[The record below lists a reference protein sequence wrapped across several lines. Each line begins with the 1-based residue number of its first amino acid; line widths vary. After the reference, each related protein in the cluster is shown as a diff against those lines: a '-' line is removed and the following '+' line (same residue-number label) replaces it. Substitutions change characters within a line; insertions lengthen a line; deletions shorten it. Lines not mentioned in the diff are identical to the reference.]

1 MRVAMAVLAYN
12 RPELLKRTLASIQKA
27 EHDYRLVLFDNA
39 STNETADIVAERGG
53 FRNHGKNHNIGFG
66 FRMATHMALSWQ
78 PDLIVFSGDDYEYRN
93 GWLRDLVQFW
103 THAPDDISIVGMC
116 IDQSYPSNKIIGK
129 VSYGGINGVQRAV
142 TPGAS
147 WSFRASDAL
156 DILRTVPPDAHKYD
170 RRVCLETKKRII
182 EIPLSTHIGLG
193 HRIWTDRV
201 ETIGKEVDFSRW
213 GLDEF

>member
-1 MRVAMAVLAYN
+1 MRVAIAVLAYN
-12 RPELLKRTLASIQKA
+12 RPGLLKRTLDSIPKGDHAYQ
-27 EHDYRLVLFDNA
+27 LVILDNG
-39 STNETADIVAERGG
+39 STNESADIVAERGG
-53 FRNHGKNHNIGFG
+53 LRNHGENHNIGFG

-116 IDQSYPSNKIIGK
+116 IEQIYLHNKIIGK
-129 VSYGGINGVQRAV
+129 VSCGGINGIQRAV

-156 DILRTVPPDAHKYD
+156 DILRTVPHDSHKYD

-182 EIPLSTHIGLG
+182 ELPLSTHIGLG
-193 HRIWTDRV
+193 HRIWTNEV
-201 ETIGKEVDFSRW
+201 QQIGKKVDWGKW